1 MVKSATKENSARY
14 RGMRVGA
21 ILERAI
27 REASSG
33 RGYLS
38 RDQDKVRNGA
48 VGLCW
53 GNKLIGRKQVQR
65 TEAEAQLREF

>member
-1 MVKSATKENSARY
+1 MVKNATKENSARY
-14 RGMRVGA
+14 RGMRLGA

-27 REASSG
+27 RETSSG

-38 RDQDKVRNGA
+38 RDQDEVRNCA
-48 VGLCW
+48 VGLSG
-53 GNKLIGRKQVQR
+53 GNNLIGRKQVQR